1 MTTPPLSSPTS
12 PVPTP
17 RRRYLDPMDRVSELL
32 FGLIMV
38 LTFTGTLSVADAG
51 RETVREML
59 VAALGCNLAWGLVD
73 GVMYLMA
80 CLAERGRAFHLA
92 REVHGAADAA
102 EGRRRIAADLP
113 DELGAALRDDALE
126 AVRRSLVAVPAPTS
140 PRRLARGEWLG
151 AVAVFLWVFVGTM
164 PVVLPFVFVHDAPVA
179 LRASNGV
186 ALLMLYGTGYVL
198 GKLSGRRPGWM
209 GLSMLLIG
217 VVLVALTIALGG

>member
-80 CLAERGRAFHLA
+80 CLAERGRAFLYFEDGGPLA
-92 REVHGAADAA
+92 F
-102 EGRRRIAADLP
+102 
-113 DELGAALRDDALE
+113 LGFRK
-126 AVRRSLVAVPAPTS
+126 PAPTRTAS
-140 PRRLARGEWLG
+140 EMEKSFLRP
-151 AVAVFLWVFVGTM
+151 VAV
-164 PVVLPFVFVHDAPVA
+164 
-179 LRASNGV
+179 
-186 ALLMLYGTGYVL
+186 
-198 GKLSGRRPGWM
+198 KE
-209 GLSMLLIG
+209 
-217 VVLVALTIALGG
+217 ALGVK